1 MPGQQATVA
10 GLGVEIGILQNIL
23 HQFKPCLES
32 FQSALAKMKAGTL
45 ENSPLI
51 GLLMNQT
58 AIISVEL
65 GNIPQADPSRGNS
78 WMQFGEDRLVGYWP
92 ASLHASCNQ
101 RVDARMG
108 RGGGEF
114 TSLRPPHGHAHWQR
128 PIPRERIRAVGDKSA
143 MMV

>member
-65 GNIPQADPSRGNS
+65 GNIPQAARFFKDEKELTVIVTPAEETRGCNS
-78 WMQFGEDRLVGYWP
+78 GKI
-92 ASLHASCNQ
+92 A
-101 RVDARMG
+101 
-108 RGGGEF
+108 
-114 TSLRPPHGHAHWQR
+114 
-128 PIPRERIRAVGDKSA
+128 
-143 MMV
+143 